1 MQNCWRICPMD
12 NRQVAFALGLAQKA
26 GKVAAGDFAVRSAL
40 NGGKAKLMLI
50 ASDAAETSRKELE
63 YLAKSA
69 GVNIITGPSRAEIGS
84 AIGKSPRTA
93 VVITDNNF
101 AAMIQKK
108 CHD

>member
-1 MQNCWRICPMD
+1 MD

-50 ASDAAETSRKELE
+50 ASDAAETSRRELE

-69 GVNIITGPSRAEIGS
+69 GS